1 LSVTRGKFLTIVDE
15 DGEWGTLSVNI
26 CPLPPNH
33 PIDAASFI
41 LPDPL
46 PKPTRRIKPAVV
58 ATPATPPRPVK
69 EKFEED
75 ENGVI
80 EIDPT
85 PRRPS
90 RPTTVQNGPRVSR
103 KREHSIVQHSPSK
116 KRRLAEDGLVMLDG
130 ANDQMMDDV
139 IVIDDD

>member
-1 LSVTRGKFLTIVDE
+1 MFSPFFFFL
-15 DGEWGTLSVNI
+15 
-26 CPLPPNH
+26 LPVKLTKPCFLGGSSPNH
-33 PIDAASFI
+33 PIDAAPFI

-46 PKPTRRIKPAVV
+46 PKPPRRIKPAAAVVV
-58 ATPATPPRPVK
+58 ATPTTPPPRSVK

-90 RPTTVQNGPRVSR
+90 RSTTVSNGPKLSR

-116 KRRLAEDGLVMLDG
+116 KRRLAEDGLVMLDD